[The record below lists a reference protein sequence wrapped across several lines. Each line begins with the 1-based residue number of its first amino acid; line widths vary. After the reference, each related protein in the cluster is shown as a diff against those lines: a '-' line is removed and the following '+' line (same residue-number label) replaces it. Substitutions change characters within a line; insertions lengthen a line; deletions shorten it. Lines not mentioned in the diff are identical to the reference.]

1 MARGMNRE
9 AAVRCGCAGKTP
21 LDRVVLPARER
32 IRSRLADTSVS
43 LGPDRDAA
51 LLPRCDR
58 VESDTEVVA
67 LNGRAPTGPTDDGE
81 AWTLAAAF
89 AGDRLA
95 DSERFAGA
103 VGEAYAALD
112 GQPVTIGKGHAVQ
125 VPGADDGALWLEH
138 LRPRGPR
145 RDGVL
150 AASVDVIHGFPGLSP
165 AESLR
170 IAILNA
176 CNDLHAVGAV
186 ADREVR
192 PLVAA
197 PRGELPADDT
207 VATWTDD
214 SVPVDATAL
223 RPATVEHD
231 GGGWLFG
238 ASVRAVA
245 QRAPA
250 RPPLEPGVEVL
261 LTRPLGGL
269 ALFAHG
275 VASDDREFRE
285 RGLERLRTDTR
296 PIAEALASFR
306 PDSGEPFDPDRHVAR
321 VTDVSGEGVAGIGRV
336 VADAGRS
343 LRVEAL
349 PLLPGVDEVADAWT
363 VPDVTVET
371 NGPLAIVARSG
382 ALDRVADRLVEVSGS
397 RPTRLGTVVRG
408 GPRLSAAPGCEAS
421 RYVERAARWDGGLG
435 ERDSA

>member
-1 MARGMNRE
+1 MARGVNRE

-32 IRSRLADTSVS
+32 IRSRLSDTSVS

-51 LLPRCDR
+51 LLPRHDR
-58 VESDTEVVA
+58 IESDAEAVA
-67 LNGRAPTGPTDDGE
+67 LNGRAPTGPTDGGE
-81 AWTLAAAF
+81 TWSLAAAF

-95 DSERFAGA
+95 DPERFSEA

-112 GQPVTIGKGHAVQ
+112 GRPVTVGKGHAVQ

-150 AASVDVIHGFPGLSP
+150 AANVDAIHGFPGLSP

-197 PRGELPADDT
+197 PRRELPADAS
-207 VATWTDD
+207 VATWAAD

-223 RPATVEHD
+223 PPATVEHD
-231 GGGWLFG
+231 GEGWLFG

-245 QRAPA
+245 LRAPA
-250 RPPLEPGVEVL
+250 TPSLEPGFGVL

-269 ALFAHG
+269 ALYAHG
-275 VASDDREFRE
+275 VASDDGEFRE

-296 PIAEALASFR
+296 PIAEALAPFR
-306 PDSGEPFDPDRHVAR
+306 PDPGEPFDPDRHVAR

-349 PLLPGVDEVADAWT
+349 PPLPGVDEIADAWT

-371 NGPLAIVARSG
+371 NGPLAVVARPG
-382 ALDRVADRLVEVSGS
+382 VLDRVADRLGEIPGS
-397 RPTRLGTVVRG
+397 RPRRLGTIARD
-408 GPRLSAAPGCEAS
+408 GPRLSAAPGCEAA
-421 RYVERAARWDGGLG
+421 RYVERAARWDGEPG